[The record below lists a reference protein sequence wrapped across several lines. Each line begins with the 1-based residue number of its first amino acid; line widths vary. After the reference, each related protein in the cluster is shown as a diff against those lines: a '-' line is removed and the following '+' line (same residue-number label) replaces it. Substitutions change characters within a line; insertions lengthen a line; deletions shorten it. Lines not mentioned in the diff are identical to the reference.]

1 MWISVQQLLKV
12 GSYDIPPGFCQVSMI
27 PVILS
32 ITIFI
37 AVLILIFSEKVNRT
51 IVAMVGATIMVI
63 SGIYLGFYNQEQAI
77 EVVDF
82 NTLGLLIGMMILV
95 GLLEPT
101 GFFQYLAV
109 LAAKI
114 SKGKPVRLLI
124 FLTAVTSLVSM
135 VLDNVTTVVL
145 IAPVTI
151 LICEILGFN
160 TRPFLISE
168 AILSN
173 IGGMATLVG
182 DPPNILIAS
191 AADLVFTD
199 FLRNSLPIVL
209 ITWFV
214 SILVLNYLFRN
225 DLRSSKNV
233 DYADVIANLNPKEA
247 IKEPKIVIKVLIM
260 VAVALVGFLM
270 EDRINLEISII
281 AIGSASLALLW
292 VNPAKIRDVLN
303 LVEWDVL
310 IFFSSL
316 FILVGGLENAGVLH
330 ILAQTILS
338 FGNLDPVVFG
348 LSLLW
353 TVAIL
358 SAIVD
363 NIPITIA
370 LIPVILELETMGIN
384 VTHLWWALA
393 FGAGLGGNGT
403 IIGSTANVI
412 VTSLSERTRFPITP
426 MLWNKR
432 GLPIMFISLLVVSVL
447 YTLFF
452 FLVGF

>member
-1 MWISVQQLLKV
+1 ML
-12 GSYDIPPGFCQVSMI
+12 PT
-27 PVILS
+27 ILS
-32 ITIFI
+32 SLIFNF
-37 AVLILIFSEKVNRT
+37 VLILIFSEKVNRT
-51 IVAMVGATIMVI
+51 IIAMVGATLMVI
-63 SGIYLGFYNQEQAI
+63 IGIAFGFYNQEQAV

-101 GFFQYLAV
+101 GFFQYLAI

-114 SKGKPVRLLI
+114 SKGKPFYLLV
-124 FLTAVTSLVSM
+124 LLGAVTSIVSM

-151 LICEILGFN
+151 LICEILGYN

-168 AILSN
+168 ALLSN
-173 IGGMATLVG
+173 IGGIATLVG

-191 AADLVFTD
+191 AANLTFFD

-209 ITWFV
+209 ITWLV
-214 SILVLNYLFRN
+214 SLATINFLFRN
-225 DLRSSKNV
+225 DLRSINHQENSKLISQLV
-233 DYADVIANLNPKEA
+233 PKEA
-247 IKEPKIVIKVLIM
+247 IKEPKIVFKTLLLILI
-260 VAVALVGFLM
+260 ALVGFLV
-270 EDRINLEISII
+270 EDKIKLEPSIT
-281 AIGSASLALLW
+281 AIGAASLALLW
-292 VNPAKIRDVLN
+292 VNPKKVRDVFN

-310 IFFSSL
+310 FFFTSL

-330 ILAQTILS
+330 VLVGIIPTD
-338 FGNLDPVVFG
+338 GNLHPVLLGVI
-348 LSLLW
+348 LLW
-353 TVAIL
+353 IVAVL

-370 LIPVILELETMGIN
+370 LIPVIQELGMMGLD

-412 VTSLSERTRFPITP
+412 VTSLSERTRYPITP

-432 GLPIMFISLLVVSVL
+432 GLPVMFISCLVASGLYVL
-447 YTLFF
+447 YYFF
-452 FLVGF
+452 IGF